1 MGNSCNSKTNRK
13 IGGLDV
19 DSRAPGG
26 SWQNADVQVAAD
38 PADPTRAKVKVL
50 KVKGPD
56 IYRLVVPVKTKAG
69 KNKDVSVIYEEGEE
83 FCFAEDKTL
92 VLETEAA
99 CKTSERPS
107 LKATEHGK
115 DGQTAEEA
123 PTNMRAPVCLDESGR
138 DPYGK
143 DVFGTYDLNGR
154 KKAEEKDVDQLIADH
169 SIFPKALAY
178 NVDDSEDVY
187 TPRDSPPYK
196 PPDSSQYN

>member
-19 DSRAPGG
+19 DARAPGG

-50 KVKGPD
+50 KVTGPD

-92 VLETEAA
+92 IREAEACET
-99 CKTSERPS
+99 SGRPS
-107 LKATEHGK
+107 LKATEIDHEVEYDMPKVEDTGVCNNVLL
-115 DGQTAEEA
+115 GRAAFTFPSPA
-123 PTNMRAPVCLDESGR
+123 PGR
-138 DPYGK
+138 
-143 DVFGTYDLNGR
+143 
-154 KKAEEKDVDQLIADH
+154 QLLLL
-169 SIFPKALAY
+169 PKIYPFSCAIRR
-178 NVDDSEDVY
+178 
-187 TPRDSPPYK
+187 PRPTRRGDR
-196 PPDSSQYN
+196 